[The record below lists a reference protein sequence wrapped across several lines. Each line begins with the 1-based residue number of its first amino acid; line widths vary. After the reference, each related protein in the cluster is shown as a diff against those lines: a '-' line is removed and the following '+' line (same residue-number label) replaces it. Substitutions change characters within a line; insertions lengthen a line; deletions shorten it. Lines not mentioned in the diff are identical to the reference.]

1 MRSNSSTNAFIQKFN
16 SYAEKNAE
24 YSKCDPYASNYERP
38 KFDKSSKDYGR
49 PLPGT
54 KTAARGVKAG
64 GHVTREI
71 IFLCELIEKN
81 AKGTP
86 PNCVIKFGSL
96 FYIYQYYSD
105 KLVGMLLR
113 ARKYG
118 LVEFEGEMLYQK
130 QDDNKN
136 VRLLKTS
143 DEIREIIKYSGDPAN
158 CIEIKQTN

>member
-1 MRSNSSTNAFIQKFN
+1 LAKRFSCRNANAFANLAAAYQKCCPRRGL
-16 SYAEKNAE
+16 YRPTLEEVEK
-24 YSKCDPYASNYERP
+24 C
-38 KFDKSSKDYGR
+38 F
-49 PLPGT
+49 
-54 KTAARGVKAG
+54 
-64 GHVTREI
+64 
-71 IFLCELIEKN
+71 
-81 AKGTP
+81 
-86 PNCVIKFGSL
+86 
-96 FYIYQYYSD
+96 Q
-105 KLVGMLLR
+105 LVGMLLR